1 MPEFL
6 WRWRREIVFT
16 LLLLVS
22 LGMLVSHHEP
32 GLITRSVRQG
42 VAFVVMPFQKISHGV
57 VDKSR
62 QVFTLFTSMRVL
74 RKENDALR
82 QKVEKLMLRNAQLS
96 DLNQENQALRE
107 ALGYRE
113 RTHHEFIP
121 ADIVG
126 RDASSWLKRAV
137 VDRGQA
143 DGVMAGA
150 GVVMPN
156 GVVGRIT
163 DVNYYSATVMLL
175 PDTQS
180 AVAGTVERSGIS
192 GTIKGNNDRT
202 LSMMYVSNED
212 DVKVGDTII
221 TSTLSTL
228 FPPGLP
234 IGEVISVHPSE
245 NGLMLD
251 IKVKPRINFK
261 TLNRVLILKV
271 NAEEG

>member
-6 WRWRREIVFT
+6 WRWRREIIFT

-42 VAFVVMPFQKISHGV
+42 VAFVILPFQKVSHGLV
-57 VDKSR
+57 NKSR
-62 QVFTLFTSMRVL
+62 QVFTLFTSMSVL
-74 RKENDALR
+74 RKENEELK
-82 QKVEKLMLRNAQLS
+82 QKLDKLMLRDAQLS
-96 DLNQENQALRE
+96 DLAKENQALRE
-107 ALGYRE
+107 ALNYRE
-113 RTHHEFIP
+113 RTQHEFIP

-126 RDASSWLKRAV
+126 RDAASWLRRVV

-143 DGVMAGA
+143 DGVMSGA
-150 GVVMPN
+150 GVVLPN

-180 AVAGTVERSGIS
+180 AVAGRVERSGIS

-202 LSMMYVSNED
+202 LSMMFVSNED

-221 TSTLSTL
+221 TSALSTL

-234 IGEVISVHPSE
+234 IGDVISVHPSE

-251 IKVKPRINFK
+251 IKVKPRVNFK
-261 TLNRVLILKV
+261 TINRVLILKV